1 MGACHDDSKLDLYA
15 ELEEPNQPSGNR
27 LVGLGV
33 DWGEIDRRVKEVH
46 GVWGRLNRK
55 GISTAGGND
64 LHDSMVHGI
73 SHGSG
78 VFVVTIHLCL
88 D

>member
-33 DWGEIDRRVKEVH
+33 DWVRSIEGSKRSM
-46 GVWGRLNRK
+46 GRLNRK
-55 GISTAGGND
+55 GISTAGGKD
-64 LHDSMVHGI
+64 LHDSMVHGT